1 MVILLSAF
9 AVLGVCA
16 FVFVSGTSTVLAGWS
31 SLSLGSVSLDGP
43 LTSLTDHVPPSS
55 LLHLHTIG
63 SSLRPQRT
71 SQGVHALLPSYEPS
85 RAKVLVQPQ
94 RP

>member
-31 SLSLGSVSLDGP
+31 SLSLGSVSLD
-43 LTSLTDHVPPSS
+43 V
-55 LLHLHTIG
+55 
-63 SSLRPQRT
+63 RCAR
-71 SQGVHALLPSYEPS
+71 
-85 RAKVLVQPQ
+85 
-94 RP
+94 